1 MKEFLKMTAA
11 TVVGFLIVT
20 VISSFLSMVIFAAF
34 IASASTSKPV
44 KVQEGSLM
52 KINLSGAVVERSES
66 DEMEVLMRAM
76 GENVSSVSLDDLRSA
91 IDKAAS
97 ADEIIGIYIE
107 CGALSASPASV
118 QEIRGM
124 LKEFREE
131 SGKPVYA
138 YADNFTQGAY
148 WAVADAD
155 AIWLNPHGVLSLS
168 GITMQTMFFEKA
180 LSNLGIEMQV
190 FKVGTFKSA
199 VEPYTRNS
207 MSDANR
213 EQMQLIAD
221 NIWAQMVSDAAGRP
235 MQRTADGSGI
245 ATPARQALADGF
257 VHGLLYRQDVEE
269 RLDSLT
275 GRDVKFIG
283 YRKFNRAVENVVTA
297 ANTVA
302 VLYATGAIDG
312 GQQGDMDSEKIVKEL
327 NRLADNDKVKA
338 VVLRVNSPGG
348 SAFGSEQM
356 WYAAKRLREK
366 KPLVVSMGDYA
377 ASGGYYMSCMADT
390 IVAQPTTL
398 TGSIGIFGMF
408 PCAERL
414 LDKIGVS
421 FDGVKTAEHADFGLI
436 SRPVTE
442 SERAIM
448 QKHINDGYELF
459 VSRCA
464 EGRGMTADEIKA
476 IAEGRVWTGADAL
489 RLGLVDE
496 LGGLDRAIEIA
507 GEMASLAN
515 YRVAEYP
522 KKKDFMTQFMETLNS
537 DIEARI
543 LSRRLGTS
551 AVWYDALRRA
561 QSMQGVQA
569 LMPYMIIAD

>member
-1 MKEFLKMTAA
+1 
-11 TVVGFLIVT
+11 
-20 VISSFLSMVIFAAF
+20 
-34 IASASTSKPV
+34 
-44 KVQEGSLM
+44 
-52 KINLSGAVVERSES
+52 
-66 DEMEVLMRAM
+66 
-76 GENVSSVSLDDLRSA
+76 
-91 IDKAAS
+91 
-97 ADEIIGIYIE
+97 
-107 CGALSASPASV
+107 
-118 QEIRGM
+118 
-124 LKEFREE
+124 
-131 SGKPVYA
+131 
-138 YADNFTQGAY
+138 
-148 WAVADAD
+148 
-155 AIWLNPHGVLSLS
+155 
-168 GITMQTMFFEKA
+168 
-180 LSNLGIEMQV
+180 
-190 FKVGTFKSA
+190 
-199 VEPYTRNS
+199 
-207 MSDANR
+207 
-213 EQMQLIAD
+213 
-221 NIWAQMVSDAAGRP
+221 
-235 MQRTADGSGI
+235 
-245 ATPARQALADGF
+245 
-257 VHGLLYRQDVEE
+257 
-269 RLDSLT
+269 
-275 GRDVKFIG
+275 
-283 YRKFNRAVENVVTA
+283 
-297 ANTVA
+297 
-302 VLYATGAIDG
+302 
-312 GQQGDMDSEKIVKEL
+312 
-327 NRLADNDKVKA
+327 
-338 VVLRVNSPGG
+338 
-348 SAFGSEQM
+348 
-356 WYAAKRLREK
+356 
-366 KPLVVSMGDYA
+366 
-377 ASGGYYMSCMADT
+377 
-390 IVAQPTTL
+390 
-398 TGSIGIFGMF
+398 MF

>member
-1 MKEFLKMTAA
+1 MTAA

-66 DEMEVLMRAM
+66 DEMEALMRAM
-76 GENVSSVSLDDLRSA
+76 GEDVSSVSLDDLRSA

-155 AIWLNPHGVLSLS
+155 AIWLNPHGLLSLS

-312 GQQGDMDSEKIVKEL
+312 GQQGGNLVFAGTP
-327 NRLADNDKVKA
+327 RQLA
-338 VVLRVNSPGG
+338 
-348 SAFGSEQM
+348 
-356 WYAAKRLREK
+356 AAPAK
-366 KPLVVSMGDYA
+366 
-377 ASGGYYMSCMADT
+377 
-390 IVAQPTTL
+390 
-398 TGSIGIFGMF
+398 TGSYTARYLKEVIG
-408 PCAERL
+408 
-414 LDKIGVS
+414 
-421 FDGVKTAEHADFGLI
+421 
-436 SRPVTE
+436 
-442 SERAIM
+442 
-448 QKHINDGYELF
+448 
-459 VSRCA
+459 
-464 EGRGMTADEIKA
+464 
-476 IAEGRVWTGADAL
+476 
-489 RLGLVDE
+489 
-496 LGGLDRAIEIA
+496 
-507 GEMASLAN
+507 
-515 YRVAEYP
+515 
-522 KKKDFMTQFMETLNS
+522 
-537 DIEARI
+537 
-543 LSRRLGTS
+543 
-551 AVWYDALRRA
+551 
-561 QSMQGVQA
+561 
-569 LMPYMIIAD
+569 